1 MAAVTPG
8 TLPNQR
14 GSPAPGWSPDSL
26 GAAPGELVLAAGAV
40 RAGPLLAELV
50 GGLRGEIGERPV
62 DLLPDPAE
70 RDPEH
75 ALPAGQQ
82 VHHLGRGGALVHA
95 DAVAHEGEPGQVP
108 GAAVPQVVDGRADL
122 LQRDTGVEQALD
134 HLEHQDVAEAVEPL
148 RARPVRGP
156 DAGLHQAGARPVVEL
171 AVGDPGGGAGGRP
184 AVPDVLG
191 TGGEILAEQ
200 ETLLA
205 GALDRRAVTARLAA
219 VLLGYRHTRL
229 RPGAGHPGYSLRTL
243 GRPARW
249 VNDPPRRVAFR
260 STGRSPP
267 D

>member
-1 MAAVTPG
+1 MAAVTRG
-8 TLPNQR
+8 TLPSR
-14 GSPAPGWSPDSL
+14 RRVTALGWSPGPF
-26 GAAPGELVLAAGAV
+26 GAAPGEFVVAAGAV
-40 RAGPLLAELV
+40 RGGGLLPELV
-50 GGLRGEIGERPV
+50 GGLRREVGERPV

-75 ALPAGQQ
+75 TLPAGQQ
-82 VHHLGRGGALVHA
+82 VHHLDRGGALVDA

-148 RARPVRGP
+148 GARPVRGP

-205 GALDRRAVTARLAA
+205 GALNRRAVLARLAA
-219 VLLGYRHTRL
+219 VLLGYRHT
-229 RPGAGHPGYSLRTL
+229 
-243 GRPARW
+243 
-249 VNDPPRRVAFR
+249 
-260 STGRSPP
+260 
-267 D
+267 